1 MWPNPQFPVGLVPFT
16 EEILNGDFHFFE
28 VIVRLFGR
36 AVRERTYFDNLQKS
50 EEMHLQKPWHFS
62 KI

>member
-1 MWPNPQFPVGLVPFT
+1 MGLVTFT
-16 EEILNGDFHFFE
+16 EEILNGDLHFLE

-50 EEMHLQKPWHFS
+50 EEMHLQKP
-62 KI
+62 